1 MKKKTV
7 STVLSIALTAAL
19 AAGMSVYAEENANIT
34 ELVQQETMAESVSIG
49 ISEDPQSLQPF
60 GGPKDATFCYE
71 TMGTRDAFAGEF
83 YGVLME
89 SWEQTGEKE
98 FTAKIY
104 DYIVDQA
111 GNPLT
116 ASDVA
121 FSWNKAK
128 EVGELGEINA
138 VESIEAVDDTTVVF
152 TWAAEP
158 TLGSFE
164 SMMSEV
170 FIVTEAAYNASADG
184 MATTPVGTSPY
195 KVTNYVSGVEIDF
208 EYTGSYWQKPE
219 LCKTPGQIH
228 NVEKIKLQLVQESA
242 QMTNA
247 LATNQI
253 DLSAKVTSEDI
264 PNFAE
269 GGQYAGTYNVD
280 LVNND
285 SGYALI
291 PNCSEESPLHDENL
305 RKAVFWAIDT
315 AMMETALLGEGGQVN
330 IVFGDSRYPDYDAAW
345 EENYIGADMEKAME
359 YMAASEYPDGCNL
372 VLHMSSGLLLKDSM
386 AELIQAYLSMINI
399 NVEIKSMPIGQYL
412 QNEGDPAGWDLG
424 LANFSAPDYLIN
436 VWIKLFDATG
446 RENGTKNFIVD
457 EDLQALIATAAS
469 IDGHTAEAMTDLF
482 NYLNDHAYVYGLIQ
496 PYNNVVYNKDKIAG
510 YCFDMNIR
518 LAPGAFLYN

>member
-1 MKKKTV
+1 MKKRIASALISGTMAV
-7 STVLSIALTAAL
+7 SLL
-19 AAGMSVYAEENANIT
+19 ASVPAYAEENANLT
-34 ELVQQETMAESVSIG
+34 ELVQQETMADSVSIG

-71 TMGTRDAFAGEF
+71 TMGTRDTFAGEF

-128 EVGELGEINA
+128 EVGELGEISA
-138 VESIEAVDDTTVVF
+138 VESIEAVDDYTVKF
-152 TWAAEP
+152 TWANEP

-164 SMMSEV
+164 SMMSDV
-170 FIVTEAAYNASADG
+170 FIVTEAAYNASEDG

-195 KVTNYVSGVEIDF
+195 KLTNYVSGVELDY
-208 EYTGSYWQKPE
+208 EYTGSYWQKDE

-228 NVEKIKLQLVQESA
+228 NVQNIKLQLIQESA

-253 DLSAKVTSEDI
+253 DLTAKVSSEDI

-269 GGQYAGTYNVD
+269 GGQYSSVYNVD

-315 AMMETALLGEGGQVN
+315 AMMETALLGDGGQVN
-330 IVFGDSRYPDYDAAW
+330 IVFGDSRYPDYNSAW
-345 EENYIGADMEKAME
+345 EENYMGADLAKAQE
-359 YMAASEYPDGCNL
+359 YLAASEYPDGCDL

-386 AELIQAYLSMINI
+386 AELIQAYLAQLNI

-446 RENGTKNFIVD
+446 SGTTKNFIAD
-457 EDLQALIATAAS
+457 EGLQALIDTAAS
-469 IDGHTAEAMTDLF
+469 IDGHTEEAMTELF
-482 NYLNDHAYVYGLIQ
+482 NYLNEHAYVYGLIQ
-496 PYNNVVYNKDKIAG
+496 PYNNVVYNKDKISG
-510 YCFDMNIR
+510 YVFDMNIR
-518 LAPGAFLYN
+518 LAPGAFTFN

>member
-1 MKKKTV
+1 MKKRTI
-7 STVLSIALTAAL
+7 SLLAAALVAGAL
-19 AAGMSVYAEENANIT
+19 AAAPVLAEESAELK
-34 ELVQQETMAESVSIG
+34 ELVQQETMADTVVIG
-49 ISEDPQSLQPF
+49 INEDPQSLQPF

-71 TMGTRDAFAGEF
+71 TMGTRDSFAGEF

-138 VESIEAVDDTTVVF
+138 VESIEAVDDVTVKF
-152 TWAAEP
+152 TWANEP

-164 SMMSEV
+164 AMMSDV

-195 KVTNYVSGVEIDF
+195 KLTNYISGVELDY
-208 EYTGSYWQKPE
+208 EYTGSYWQKDE

-228 NVEKIKLQLVQESA
+228 NVQNIKLSLVQESA

-247 LATNQI
+247 LATNQV
-253 DLSAKVTSEDI
+253 DLSAKVTAEDI

-269 GGQYAGTYNVD
+269 GGQYSASYNVD

-305 RKAVFWAIDT
+305 RKAVFWTIDT

-330 IVFGDSRYPDYDAAW
+330 IVFGDSRYPDYNSAW
-345 EENYIGADMEKAME
+345 EESYMGADLDKAKE
-359 YMAASEYPDGCNL
+359 YLAASEYPDGCDL

-386 AELIQAYLSMINI
+386 AELIQAYLGQIGV

-446 RENGTKNFIVD
+446 KDTTKNFIAD
-457 EDLQALIATAAS
+457 ADLQALIDTAAS
-469 IDGHTAEAMTDLF
+469 IDGHTEEAMTELF

-496 PYNNVVYNKDKIAG
+496 PYNNVVYNKDKISG
-510 YCFDMNIR
+510 YVFDMNIR
-518 LAPGAFLYN
+518 LAPGAFVFN